1 MILSNPGDGVLRP
14 QLSTACHRREQE
26 NKVKPTAFLSFS
38 FFTQPRTALRKV
50 NATKQTLAPDIIAKR
65 TKRHLDELEV
75 NSSTPVLSPHP

>member
-1 MILSNPGDGVLRP
+1 MILSNLGDGVLRP
-14 QLSTACHRREQE
+14 QLSTCHRREQE
-26 NKVKPTAFLSFS
+26 SKVKPTALLSFS

-75 NSSTPVLSPHP
+75 NSSSPVLSPHP